1 MRSVCVQM
9 VCVMCWGGTWLVHPH
24 EETFHHSLFQ
34 SEFGTDPNLPPTA
47 SPPPPLVSSFMAS
60 AWSQYLDHFL
70 AVSGS
75 VLHCRTWVCNVFK
88 LQCETEGTSKPSTG
102 CYFTLHVTF
111 KYLLSL
117 WVMIHCLLRSKPD
130 LCFMNFMASLK
141 NILLQLGR
149 MSQHVQVNNN

>member
-1 MRSVCVQM
+1 MCRWSVWCA
-9 VCVMCWGGTWLVHPH
+9 
-24 EETFHHSLFQ
+24 EEEPDSSILMKRRFITLSLPVRIWYW
-34 SEFGTDPNLPPTA
+34 SKSA
-47 SPPPPLVSSFMAS
+47 SHCFSSSSFS
-60 AWSQYLDHFL
+60 GFQLHLHQYLAHFL

-141 NILLQLGR
+141 NIPQLGR